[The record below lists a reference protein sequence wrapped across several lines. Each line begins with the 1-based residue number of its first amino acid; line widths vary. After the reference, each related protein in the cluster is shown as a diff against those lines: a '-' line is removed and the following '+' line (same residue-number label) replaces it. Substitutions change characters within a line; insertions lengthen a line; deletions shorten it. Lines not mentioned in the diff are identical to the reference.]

1 MENKTD
7 VTAPEHTQNLLI
19 TRQFNLP
26 VELLFKA
33 FVDATIFEQ
42 WMTTKVMH
50 YEAKTHGAYAFE
62 TAHNGVVM
70 FRAHGTFHEVIPN
83 ETIIRTFE
91 MQDTGF
97 PVQLE
102 FLHFEAIDTQSS
114 KLTMHI
120 LFKSAEARAQLL
132 ALPFAQGLQMAHDR
146 LQHFLNI

>member
-1 MENKTD
+1 MENKTI

-26 VELLFKA
+26 VELVFKA
-33 FVDATIFEQ
+33 FVDAQIFEQ
-42 WMTTKVMH
+42 WMTTKVTH
-50 YEAKTHGAYAFE
+50 FEARSQGAYAFE

-83 ETIIRTFE
+83 ETIVRTFE
-91 MQDTGF
+91 MRDTGF

-102 FLHFEAIDTQSS
+102 FLHFEAIDADSS

-120 LFKSAEARAQLL
+120 IFKSAEARAQLL
-132 ALPFAQGLQMAHDR
+132 AMPFAQGLQMAHDR
-146 LQHFLNI
+146 LEQYVNK

>member
-1 MENKTD
+1 
-7 VTAPEHTQNLLI
+7 
-19 TRQFNLP
+19 
-26 VELLFKA
+26 
-33 FVDATIFEQ
+33 
-42 WMTTKVMH
+42 
-50 YEAKTHGAYAFE
+50 
-62 TAHNGVVM
+62 M